1 MKNIFKII
9 FILSLTIFAVTGC
22 ADNSGGNGG
31 GNIENNGGGNTGD
44 GGNTGEV
51 YSQEFTRLISIGGLS
66 YGETADGKRYVWG
79 TVGELAGAGNTDNIS
94 TPKEVDFTIIN
105 NITNDSSYG
114 STYYILTDTGLY
126 AWGDNYG
133 GQVGNGKT
141 ESVRTPHKVAGIDGN
156 IKEVINGST
165 VYILTDTGLY
175 AWGYNRFGQVGNG
188 TTEDVLTPHKAV
200 DGNIKEFK
208 IISSTYYAITEDGLY
223 IWGNNSYGQVGNG
236 TSGNKVLTP
245 HKVVNGN
252 IKEFK
257 IISSIYYAIT
267 EDGLYIW
274 GYNTYGR
281 VGNGTIGNTV
291 TTPHKAVEGNIKE
304 VIVKSSN
311 VYVLTDTGLYAWGNN
326 ESGQLGNGNSGYSPD
341 DLIPHKV
348 EGINGNIKEVIVNN
362 DLNNKAIVYVL
373 TDTGLYA
380 WGKNDNGQ
388 VGNGKTDNVFTPH
401 KAVEGNIKEVI
412 ANNNTVYVLTDNGL
426 YAWGRNGSGQV
437 GNGETENVLTPYK
450 AVNGDI
456 KEFKISGSGSNATY
470 YAITEDGLYAWGNNS
485 YGRVGNGTTDRVTT
499 PHKVEGIDGNIKE
512 VINGSTVY
520 VLTDTGLYAWGRNDS
535 GQVGNGKT
543 NYVLT
548 PHKAVD
554 GNIKE
559 LKIYTINSKDTYY
572 VLTDTGL
579 YAWGYNK
586 FGQVGNGTT
595 EDVLTPYKV
604 QIEKQN

>member
-1 MKNIFKII
+1 MKNFFKII

-22 ADNSGGNGG
+22 ADNSGGNNGG
-31 GNIENNGGGNTGD
+31 GNNGGGNTGV

-51 YSQEFTRLISIGGLS
+51 YTPEFTRLISIGGLS
-66 YGETADGKRYVWG
+66 YGETADGKKYAWG
-79 TVGELAGAGNTDNIS
+79 NVGELTGAGNTDNIRTPKGNVGELTGAGNTDNIR
-94 TPKEVDFTIIN
+94 TPKEVDFTIID
-105 NITNDSSYG
+105 NITDYSY
-114 STYYILTDTGLY
+114 STYYIITDTGLY
-126 AWGDNYG
+126 AWGANFY
-133 GQVGNGKT
+133 GQVGNGT
-141 ESVRTPHKVAGIDGN
+141 TDDVLTPHKVEGIDGN
-156 IKEVINGST
+156 IKEFIIDDST
-165 VYILTDTGLY
+165 VYVLTDTGLY
-175 AWGYNRFGQVGNG
+175 A
-188 TTEDVLTPHKAV
+188 
-200 DGNIKEFK
+200 
-208 IISSTYYAITEDGLY
+208 
-223 IWGNNSYGQVGNG
+223 WGNNSYGQVGNG

-470 YAITEDGLYAWGNNS
+470 YAITEDGLYAWGYNS

>member
-1 MKNIFKII
+1 MAY
-9 FILSLTIFAVTGC
+9 T
-22 ADNSGGNGG
+22 GNGTSG
-31 GNIENNGGGNTGD
+31 NNVLTPHKVVNGNI
-44 GGNTGEV
+44 
-51 YSQEFTRLISIGGLS
+51 
-66 YGETADGKRYVWG
+66 
-79 TVGELAGAGNTDNIS
+79 
-94 TPKEVDFTIIN
+94 KEV
-105 NITNDSSYG
+105 ITYNSAVYV
-114 STYYILTDTGLY
+114 LTDKGLY
-126 AWGDNYG
+126 AWGDNW
-133 GQVGNGKT
+133 N
-141 ESVRTPHKVAGIDGN
+141 
-156 IKEVINGST
+156 
-165 VYILTDTGLY
+165 
-175 AWGYNRFGQVGNG
+175 GQVGNG

-470 YAITEDGLYAWGNNS
+470 YAITEDGLYAWSRNDSGQ
-485 YGRVGNGTTDRVTT
+485 VGNGTSGANVLT